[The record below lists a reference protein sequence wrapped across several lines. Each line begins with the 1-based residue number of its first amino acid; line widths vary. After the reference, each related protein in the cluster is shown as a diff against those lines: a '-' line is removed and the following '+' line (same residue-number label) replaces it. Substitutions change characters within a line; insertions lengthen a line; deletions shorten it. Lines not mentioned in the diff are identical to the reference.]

1 MLMILIAHIIIAITS
16 LVLSSLSFL
25 KPSQAKIKGS
35 YIMLALTMISG
46 TVLVYLT
53 PGHILESCLVGL
65 AYVGTTLVLVI
76 SANRKLA
83 TEKFNRRYLHND
95 GL

>member
-1 MLMILIAHIIIAITS
+1 MILITHIIIAIAS
-16 LVLSSLSFL
+16 LVLSSFTFF
-25 KPSQAKIKGS
+25 KPSQAKLNGS
-35 YIMLALTMISG
+35 YIMLSMTMITG

-65 AYVGTTLVLVI
+65 AFVGITLGLVV

-83 TEKFNRRYLHND
+83 TEKYNRRYLHND